1 MADNNTEKQ
10 RVQELTDKLEQG
22 LQDLFNSDSYRNYLS
37 TMSKFHNYSFNNTLL
52 IAMQKPEASLVAG
65 RMPRSTRPPPEEQL
79 SISSPGC
86 AAFRSVKMRYT
97 ASVCWCTAG
106 RPVLSMR

>member
-22 LQDLFNSDSYRNYLS
+22 LQELFNGDSYRNYLT

-52 IAMQKPEASLVAG
+52 IAMQKPDATLVVGFKEYTLPNKQGG
-65 RMPRSTRPPPEEQL
+65 R
-79 SISSPGC
+79 
-86 AAFRSVKMRYT
+86 
-97 ASVCWCTAG
+97 
-106 RPVLSMR
+106 